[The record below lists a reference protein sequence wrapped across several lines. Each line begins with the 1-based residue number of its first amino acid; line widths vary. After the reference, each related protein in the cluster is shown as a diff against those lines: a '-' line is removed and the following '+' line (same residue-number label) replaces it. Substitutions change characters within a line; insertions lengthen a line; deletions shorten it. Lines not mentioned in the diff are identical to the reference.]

1 MENTAQP
8 NLFLVVQND
17 SYQCTTNIIKFQVI
31 VLLENLFGLYLLHV
45 SCDEAHLSSIQ
56 CFKYLLRLLCLNC

>member
-17 SYQCTTNIIKFQVI
+17 SYQCTTNIINFQVI
-31 VLLENLFGLYLLHV
+31 VLLENLFGLFIA
-45 SCDEAHLSSIQ
+45 C
-56 CFKYLLRLLCLNC
+56 